1 MHKAIEKGLLENTI
15 LLIDKGVEMDACNN
29 KGVTSLH
36 LASKHGHYDPF
47 RLLLNSGA
55 NVNPVTRHTEET
67 LLMYTASAGSIELY
81 QILLRREA
89 DVNVVSN
96 NKITSLMLA
105 ADAGNVDIVQ
115 ELLSKD
121 VDPKLSKYE
130 SRESRGPATEFR
142 HRPIQRL
149 LDGQNV

>member
-1 MHKAIEKGLLENTI
+1 MLFDGINISSTDYFGDTVLHKAIEKGLLENTI

-67 LLMYTASAGSIELY
+67 LLKYTASADSIATWIRTVLYSCSGSPLFCQACRG
-81 QILLRREA
+81 QI
-89 DVNVVSN
+89 S
-96 NKITSLMLA
+96 T
-105 ADAGNVDIVQ
+105 
-115 ELLSKD
+115 
-121 VDPKLSKYE
+121 
-130 SRESRGPATEFR
+130 
-142 HRPIQRL
+142 
-149 LDGQNV
+149 